1 MDKITY
7 KEMVTRYGG
16 VQAFDLLLTI
26 ERSAKITHSVI
37 HLDEEARLQRAFEAL
52 NKTVTA

>member
-1 MDKITY
+1 VEKITY

-26 ERSAKITHSVI
+26 EKSAKTTYNTSL
-37 HLDEEARLQRAFEAL
+37 LDEEARLKRALDAL
-52 NKTVTA
+52 NETATA